1 MNNQRRVHLEIQTHR
16 KNPRGLIRTSF
27 RKEGKNLHE
36 TISTLTGL
44 SLEQLKLI
52 QAALQGNVVLKKD
65 FIIKN
70 SKEYGASYALLQLA
84 KDLELDKMIYSRTS
98 EKWVHDCLAMI
109 IGKVIYSGSKLSLTR
124 VNSDSCLWD
133 ICGIELDAI
142 DVNTH
147 CYQSMDMLFKRQ
159 KAIQKKLAAKH
170 LNNNSIILYD
180 ITSSY
185 LEGSYK
191 DSEFV
196 TWGYNRD
203 KKKDHEQIVIG
214 LICNNVGCP
223 IAVEVFRGNTKDDST
238 IEKKIIQVKK
248 DFGIQNAIFVG
259 DRGMITST
267 QFNRI
272 QENDINYIRTISALT
287 HSQLADLCK
296 KEFVQMSMFD
306 KKETVQIIDPAKPEI
321 RYGLS
326 KNEIRGK
333 KDQATREILLTKTEA
348 ELERISNLKR
358 PADDASTGVRVGKI
372 INKYKVGKLLKV
384 DIKDGKISWKRD
396 HKKIQEAE
404 ALDGLYV
411 IFTDVKEE
419 DMDISEVVQT
429 YRKLIGVEQAF
440 RNLKTAHLEI
450 RPIYHKTDDRMKC
463 HVFLCMLSYYL
474 MWHAKQRLLPLLEAD
489 PDGQNKKY
497 TFKHIIE
504 RLKSIRKEIVEV
516 EGVETTVITECDE
529 EQQLILDYLNVK
541 VK

>member
-1 MNNQRRVHLEIQTHR
+1 MNNKRRVHLEIQTHR

-27 RKEGKNLHE
+27 RKDGKNSHE

-44 SLEQLKLI
+44 SFEQLKLI

-65 FIIKN
+65 FVIKH

-84 KDLELDKMIYSRTS
+84 KDLELDKMMYSRTS

-109 IGKVIYSGSKLSLTR
+109 IGKVIYAGSKLSLTR
-124 VNSDSCLWD
+124 VTSDSCLWD
-133 ICGIELDAI
+133 VCGVAQDKIDA
-142 DVNTH
+142 NTH
-147 CYQSMDMLFKRQ
+147 CYQSMDKLYKRQ
-159 KAIQKKLAAKH
+159 NAIQKKLAEKH

-185 LEGSYK
+185 LEGSYG
-191 DSEFV
+191 DSEIV

-203 KKKDHEQIVIG
+203 KKKGHEQIVIG
-214 LICNNVGCP
+214 LICSSEGCP

-238 IEKKIIQVKK
+238 IEKKIIQIKK
-248 DFGIQNAIFVG
+248 DFGIENAIFAG
-259 DRGMITST
+259 DRGMITQT
-267 QFNRI
+267 QFSRI
-272 QENDINYIRTISALT
+272 QENEINYIRTISALT
-287 HSQLADLCK
+287 HSQLAELCE

-306 KKETVQIIDPAKPEI
+306 KKETIQVIDPNKPEI

-326 KNEIRGK
+326 KNNVRGE
-333 KDQATREILLTKTEA
+333 KDKATREILITKTEA
-348 ELERISNLKR
+348 QLEKISNLKR
-358 PADDASTGVRVGKI
+358 PADDATTGIRVGKV

-384 DIKDGKISWKRD
+384 NITDGKISWERNQ
-396 HKKIQEAE
+396 KKIQEAE

-419 DMDISEVVQT
+419 DMNISEVVKT

-440 RNLKTAHLEI
+440 RNLKTAQLEI
-450 RPIYHKTDDRMKC
+450 RPIYHKTDERMKC
-463 HVFLCMLSYYL
+463 HVFLCMLAYYL
-474 MWHAKQRLLPLLEAD
+474 MWNAKQRLLPLFEAD
-489 PDGQNKKY
+489 RDGQNKKY

-504 RLKSIRKEIVEV
+504 RLKSIRKETVEI
-516 EGVETTVITECDE
+516 EGVATTILTECDE